1 MSKYPVISID
11 EKYTLR
17 ADGYQWIVFV
27 IADGNKSKR
36 GRNTYHATLK
46 QACAWIIDDSIKRC
60 DSIESLKA
68 KIDETMQLLMDG
80 INAAHWQ
87 QFVEGRDYEEVLKER
102 VRAMGRATEKVL
114 QEEYEKAQKEAVK

>member
-1 MSKYPVISID
+1 MSRYPVISID

-27 IADGNKSKR
+27 IADSNKSKR

-60 DSIESLKA
+60 DSIESLKD
-68 KIDETMQLLMDG
+68 KIDETMQLLS
-80 INAAHWQ
+80 
-87 QFVEGRDYEEVLKER
+87 ER
-102 VRAMGRATEKVL
+102 I
-114 QEEYEKAQKEAVK
+114 QEAVK